1 METPTQTA
9 PPVDLDRLVRLVES
23 AIRSQDGK
31 MILDIHVDDELRDA
45 IRGTLQENIEWRN
58 GEKHAI
64 ESALRNV
71 FAAHETHMT
80 QAATDDANMGLRRAM
95 DFLPNAE
102 VSRGD

>member
-1 METPTQTA
+1 MATPTQNVT
-9 PPVDLDRLVRLVES
+9 PVDLDRLVRLVES

-45 IRGTLQENIEWRN
+45 IRGTVKENVAWGN

-64 ESALRNV
+64 ESALRNA

-80 QAATDDANMGLRRAM
+80 QAATDDANMGLRRAL
-95 DFLPNAE
+95 DSLPNS
-102 VSRGD
+102 VISKP